1 MDMAQTIEAPPVERR
16 RAAPPKT
23 EPRHARVVIRKVR
36 PWSVLK
42 VSLIFY
48 TCVMTAVLLA
58 LVILYGIMS
67 SLGVLTRV
75 ADLMI
80 GLSLV
85 DKGFSFDGSWLF
97 SRALVIGVVMVGVW
111 SLINVVV
118 TLLYNLISDVVGG
131 VEVTLQD
138 RS

>member
-1 MDMAQTIEAPPVERR
+1 MAQTIEAPPVERR

-48 TCVMTAVLLA
+48 ACVMAAVLLA